1 MPLLGSAMTSTN
13 GQPLT
18 LALPKGRI
26 LQELAPLL
34 AQAGI
39 DISPL
44 TDDSRRLMVDVN
56 NSSVRLLLMRA
67 SDVPTYVSYGVAD
80 VGVSGSDT
88 LLEEQADLL
97 EPLDL
102 GLGKCR
108 MVVAAPES
116 RAGRGFNQ
124 PWIKVATKY
133 PNIARQFFRRRGIE
147 AIIVKLYGSVE
158 LACISGLADLVVD
171 LVSTG
176 ATLQANKLVEIE
188 TITEIS
194 SRLVVNRASLKTRC
208 AEIDGLVQS
217 LRTALQ

>member
-1 MPLLGSAMTSTN
+1 MTSPN
-13 GQPLT
+13 GSPLT

-26 LQELAPLL
+26 LKELSPLL

-39 DISPL
+39 DVSPL
-44 TDDSRRLMVDVN
+44 QGDSRRLMLDTN
-56 NSSVRLLLMRA
+56 DGAVRMLLLRP

-80 VGVSGSDT
+80 VGVSGADT
-88 LLEEQADLL
+88 LLEEQVDLL

-108 MVVAAPES
+108 LVVAAPAE
-116 RAGRGFNQ
+116 RAADGFKQ

-133 PNIARQFFRRRGIE
+133 PNITRQFFRRRGIE

-176 ATLQANKLVEIE
+176 ATLKANKLVEIE
-188 TITEIS
+188 TIAEIS

-208 AEIDGLVQS
+208 VEIDALIQS
-217 LRTALQ
+217 LRGALG